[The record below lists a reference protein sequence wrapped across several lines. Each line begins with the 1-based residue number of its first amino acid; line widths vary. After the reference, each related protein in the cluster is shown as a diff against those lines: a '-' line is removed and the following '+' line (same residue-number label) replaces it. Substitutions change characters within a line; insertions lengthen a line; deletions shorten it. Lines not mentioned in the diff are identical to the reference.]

1 MTQLLT
7 LSRAAQLLGVSRH
20 VLQKQIHDGRLAAY
34 DGMVASEELLRVYPD
49 LAIDDDGA
57 HQPAT
62 PLAGFNLA
70 KCGRERIL
78 PPKEILSRRL
88 VTQGGELAEVRKH
101 LARYHDLIEALREK
115 IESLAASAPS
125 PAVEELRALFEQGL
139 AAILGSQDAADRV
152 EVMDEVLRVFAAHVT
167 VKPSGHEF
175 FVEGAETV
183 LEAALHAGLAPSYGC
198 GNGNCG
204 LCKARLVEG
213 ELRQVRSFDYPLSA
227 VEQAQNY
234 KLLCSHTA
242 VTDVVIEMIEARTPA
257 DIPEQQIVARVKS
270 VSSLDERT
278 YLLHLETPRTNRL
291 RFLAGQGVT
300 LGIAG
305 DRAHYRG
312 DFPVAS
318 CPCDDR
324 NLLFH
329 ISRAHVE
336 AGNAF
341 AGRLFGGGVHAG
353 DTVDVWGPF
362 GDFVLKQESTRPLL
376 FLCCDTGFAPVKSV
390 IEHAMAVDIAPVM
403 SLYWAT
409 TRPGGHYLAKQC
421 RAWAESLDNFRF
433 RALDAAD
440 ADAAAHAV
448 VAAALADAPDAA
460 AWDAYV
466 AGARGFVDAVGARLH
481 AAGSP
486 LEQIVAVV
494 A

>member
-20 VLQKQIHDGRLAAY
+20 VLQKQIHDGQLAAH
-34 DGMVASEELLRVYPD
+34 DGMVASEELLRVYPGLNVED
-49 LAIDDDGA
+49 SGLYE
-57 HQPAT
+57 PVT
-62 PLAGFNLA
+62 PMAGFSLA
-70 KCGRERIL
+70 KCARERIL
-78 PPKEILSRRL
+78 PPKEILARRL
-88 VTQGGELAEVRKH
+88 ATQGRELAEVRKH

-115 IESLAASAPS
+115 IESLATAAPS
-125 PAVEELRALFEQGL
+125 PEVEQLRATLEQGL
-139 AAILGSQDAADRV
+139 AAILGSQEAVDKV
-152 EVMDEVLRVFAAHVT
+152 EVMAEVLRVIAAHVT

-204 LCKARLVEG
+204 LCKARVIEG
-213 ELRQVRSFDYPLSA
+213 ELRQVRNFDYPMSA

-242 VTDVVIEMIEARTPA
+242 VSDVVIEMIEAHTPA

-270 VSSLDERT
+270 VSSLDDRT
-278 YLLHLETPRTNRL
+278 YLLHLETPCTNRL

-329 ISRAHVE
+329 VSRTHVE
-336 AGNAF
+336 MGNAF
-341 AGRLFGGGVHAG
+341 AGRLFAGGVHAG

-362 GDFVLKQESTRPLL
+362 GEFVLRQNSLRPLL
-376 FLCCDTGFAPVKSV
+376 FVCCDTGFAPVKSV
-390 IEHAMAVDIAPVM
+390 IEHAMAVDMAPTM
-403 SLYWAT
+403 ALYWVA
-409 TRPGGHYLAKQC
+409 TRPGGQYLANQC
-421 RAWAESLDNFRF
+421 RAWAASLDNFRF

-440 ADAAAHAV
+440 ANAAAQAAV
-448 VAAALADAPDAA
+448 SAALADLPDTAGWDAYLAGPGTFIDAA
-460 AWDAYV
+460 AASL
-466 AGARGFVDAVGARLH
+466 R
-481 AAGSP
+481 AAGLP
-486 LEQIVAVV
+486 MEQIVAAV

>member
-20 VLQKQIHDGRLAAY
+20 ILQRQIHDGQLAAY

-49 LAIDDDGA
+49 LAIEDAG
-57 HQPAT
+57 QPVT
-62 PLAGFNLA
+62 PMAGFSLA
-70 KCGRERIL
+70 KCARERIL

-88 VTQGGELAEVRKH
+88 ATQGGELAEVRKH

-125 PAVEELRALFEQGL
+125 PAVEELRAVFEQGL
-139 AAILGSQDAADRV
+139 AAILGSQESVDRV

-167 VKPSGHEF
+167 VRPSGHEF

-204 LCKARLVEG
+204 LCKARLIEG
-213 ELRQVRSFDYPLSA
+213 ELRQVRNFDYPLSA

-305 DRAHYRG
+305 ERAHYRG

-362 GDFVLKQESTRPLL
+362 GEFVLKQESSRPLL

-390 IEHAMAVDIAPVM
+390 IEHAMAVDTAPVIAV
-403 SLYWAT
+403 YWVA

-440 ADAAAHAV
+440 ADAAALAV
-448 VAAALADAPDAA
+448 AAAALADAPDAA
-460 AWDAYV
+460 AWDVYV
-466 AGARGFVDAVGARLH
+466 AGARIFVDAVAARLH
-481 AAGSP
+481 AAGLP